1 MFNQLITVDPKVMG
15 GRPCIRDTRIPV
27 SLVIKLLAKGLNNNQ
42 ISDDYPEITEEDITA
57 CLEYAVWSVSESS
70 LPVSG

>member
-1 MFNQLITVDPKVMG
+1 MLNQLITVDPKVMG

-42 ISDDYPEITEEDITA
+42 ISDDYPEITEEDIIA

>member
-1 MFNQLITVDPKVMG
+1 MLNQLITVDPKVMG

>member
-1 MFNQLITVDPKVMG
+1 MFNQLIIVDPKVMG

-27 SLVIKLLAKGLNNNQ
+27 SVVIKLLAKGLNNNQ

-70 LPVSG
+70 LPVFG